1 MTVTVITIPESR
13 PKFPLSGAPS
23 LPPVKP
29 TPPDQADCAR
39 DMAGSAASQRVQQHL
54 PTLLVALVVV
64 LGLGPLLN
72 VEHPSVG
79 ELESRSA
86 GAALRVLRLRPS
98 ASSSTKAA
106 NGEEVAASTSEAE
119 KIAQPQVQ
127 QQQCAGGA
135 TGWRSLIPPTID
147 VPYHDELVNQ
157 RRRAIIKRA
166 KQVVQGPPIGNSGGP
181 YPGEISVH
189 ITSPRARYS
198 LAGEGLLRAEPRVA
212 GGVGLLVRN
221 KFQPANTYDSFYVR
235 LVGPSVFTVDVKLVH
250 VGTEAD
256 TADTPLPPEQCPHGP
271 ESCDVQGK
279 YAEATYKGEYHVME
293 PGIYTISVFL
303 EYRHLPANLSSVA
316 NPLGD
321 DPDPL
326 KANQNTFAKTDQ
338 LLYTGLVDARYPD
351 DSFGGAGR
359 LKRAEGLAQLTADDL
374 KLAKP
379 TFGGEGLDPQDC
391 ASAGELPGRWVLP
404 LTRFSSV
411 CPANTWRPL
420 LRDSWE
426 WRPYACRIPELCA
439 DEAAACVKRMGSMT
453 VAGDSVA
460 REVFDDV
467 GSSLLGRDAT
477 WREIFEHKHASGTR
491 IHEGAAIRMLWL
503 PDPLKAIPE
512 QLEGGVMNAEQYTKA
527 RAVVVSAGYWYVY
540 RTSLEDYL
548 AGVDRLIDAANRHLK
563 PNGTE
568 LVWLTIPAGWMNFG
582 YRVRPRIEA
591 WNAAAS
597 MRVKEAGWRVIDLY
611 GMSNARPEK
620 TDGTHIGDDTD
631 RSQIQGIPVLSR
643 HVTNALL
650 VSLCGAEDRTV
661 QEDRGAAA
669 AQVEWPNW
677 PNSHRRA
684 ASSSVLFANG
694 AATGA
699 ALNLSA
705 TAKHPATHGS
715 VRASA
720 PPSHLSAREARLAER
735 RYHIGRLGAHYKGGD
750 DAKRG

>member
-1 MTVTVITIPESR
+1 
-13 PKFPLSGAPS
+13 
-23 LPPVKP
+23 
-29 TPPDQADCAR
+29 
-39 DMAGSAASQRVQQHL
+39 MAGSAASQRVQQHL

-86 GAALRVLRLRPS
+86 GAALRVLRLRPG

-351 DSFGGAGR
+351 DNFGGAGR

-491 IHEGAAIRMLWL
+491 IHCR
-503 PDPLKAIPE
+503 
-512 QLEGGVMNAEQYTKA
+512 Q
-527 RAVVVSAGYWYVY
+527 S
-540 RTSLEDYL
+540 RTRILLCCSLST
-548 AGVDRLIDAANRHLK
+548 
-563 PNGTE
+563 P
-568 LVWLTIPAGWMNFG
+568 FG
-582 YRVRPRIEA
+582 NP
-591 WNAAAS
+591 
-597 MRVKEAGWRVIDLY
+597 
-611 GMSNARPEK
+611 
-620 TDGTHIGDDTD
+620 
-631 RSQIQGIPVLSR
+631 SR
-643 HVTNALL
+643 
-650 VSLCGAEDRTV
+650 
-661 QEDRGAAA
+661 
-669 AQVEWPNW
+669 
-677 PNSHRRA
+677 
-684 ASSSVLFANG
+684 
-694 AATGA
+694 
-699 ALNLSA
+699 
-705 TAKHPATHGS
+705 
-715 VRASA
+715 
-720 PPSHLSAREARLAER
+720 
-735 RYHIGRLGAHYKGGD
+735 
-750 DAKRG
+750 